1 MQITRRTF
9 LEQAA
14 ALAVAVGASGEEQAE
29 SQLPIIDTHQHLWDV
44 TRIKPPW
51 LDGSPDILRRS
62 YVTKDYLEATHG
74 LNVVKAIYMEIA
86 ADPRQHVE
94 EAEYLIEICR
104 SGQHPTVAAVISGRP
119 NSEQFRSYILRYKDN
134 PYIKGVRQVLHGET
148 PAGYCLQPQ
157 FVQSIR
163 LLGEIGMSFD
173 LCLRPGELADGVRL
187 VELCPE
193 TRFILDHCGNADVNA
208 FLPEKARG
216 SEPPSHDPDQ
226 WRRDIEGLAQRK
238 NIICKISGIV
248 ARGRRGIG
256 RLTFSR
262 RSSTIASIRSVRI
275 VWCLAAIGPSV
286 CAVQVTA
293 AGSKRYARSFRSA
306 VSSTSASCSTTTP
319 QSSTAC
325 KGRANTTFSVHRSV
339 NS

>member
-1 MQITRRTF
+1 M
-9 LEQAA
+9 
-14 ALAVAVGASGEEQAE
+14 
-29 SQLPIIDTHQHLWDV
+29 
-44 TRIKPPW
+44 
-51 LDGSPDILRRS
+51 
-62 YVTKDYLEATHG
+62 TKDYLEATHG
-74 LNVVKAIYMEIA
+74 LNVVKAIYMEID

-119 NSEQFRSYILRYKDN
+119 NSEQFRNYILRYKDN
-134 PYIKGVRQVLHGET
+134 PYIKGVRQVLHGGT

-157 FVQSIR
+157 FVQSMR

-193 TRFILDHCGNADVNA
+193 TRFILDHCGNADINA
-208 FLPEKARG
+208 FLPEKERG

-248 ARGRRGIG
+248 ARAPAGNWSADI
-256 RLTFSR
+256 L
-262 RSSTIASIRSVRI
+262 APV
-275 VWCLAAIGPSV
+275 VNHCLDSFGPDRVVFGGDWPV
-286 CAVQVTA
+286 CLAVQVTA
-293 AGSKRYARSFRSA
+293 AGSKRYARSFRAA
-306 VSSTSASCSTTTP
+306 VSSTSANCSTTTP
-319 QSSTAC
+319 SGSTGC
-325 KGRANTTFSVHRSV
+325 KGRRGRTPHWRENHETVQCGFFSPTLFHPFRAKILASDHNTHRLYSAPKWQR
-339 NS
+339 